1 MLTLGDANCK
11 SFLTEAQS
19 ARCIGLLLDD
29 LTDIAVQE
37 QMICFIQYL
46 NQKANNETKFL
57 FTANLLSGESFS
69 ANAPTKKTAFL

>member
-46 NQKANNETKFL
+46 NQKANKTKFL
-57 FTANLLSGESFS
+57 FPANLLSGESS
-69 ANAPTKKTAFL
+69 TANAPTKKTAFL

>member
-1 MLTLGDANCK
+1 MLTLGDAVCK

-37 QMICFIQYL
+37 QMMFHSVP
-46 NQKANNETKFL
+46 EP
-57 FTANLLSGESFS
+57 ESKQRNKIPFYCQ
-69 ANAPTKKTAFL
+69 PVKW

>member
-1 MLTLGDANCK
+1 MLTLGGANCK

-37 QMICFIQYL
+37 QMMFHSVP
-46 NQKANNETKFL
+46 EP
-57 FTANLLSGESFS
+57 ESKQRNKIPFYCQ
-69 ANAPTKKTAFL
+69 PVKW

>member
-1 MLTLGDANCK
+1 MLTSGDAVCK

-19 ARCIGLLLDD
+19 TRCIGLLLDD
-29 LTDIAVQE
+29 LTDIAILE

-46 NQKANNETKFL
+46 NQKANNETNFL
-57 FTANLLSGESFS
+57 FTANLLSGESSS

>member
-1 MLTLGDANCK
+1 MLTLGDAVCK

-46 NQKANNETKFL
+46 DQKVNNQTKFL
-57 FTANLLSGESFS
+57 FTANLLSV
-69 ANAPTKKTAFL
+69 KC